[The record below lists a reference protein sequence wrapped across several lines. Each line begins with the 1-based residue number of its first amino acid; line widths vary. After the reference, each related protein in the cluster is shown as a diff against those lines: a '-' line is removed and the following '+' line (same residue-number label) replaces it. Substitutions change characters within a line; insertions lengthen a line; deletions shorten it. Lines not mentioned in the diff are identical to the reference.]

1 MPRPGRRPALARSR
15 RGGPRDEDRWWDPS
29 DQALAERVAPGRV
42 GLPRKWK
49 PTTMINNVE
58 VLDPYEG
65 IEAAAGLVT
74 ARAAR
79 HRTALV
85 EGDAWRGPRRQIAVL
100 RVEAFADRGGDH
112 AAHRAEWVRAGPACL
127 VETWRRRW
135 VERDVEPGWIE
146 VTRRDDVDVDPRI
159 DWLRIEDHTDLADPT
174 DVAVYQH
181 LTLWAG
187 RGVAVVT
194 VRHLLDTPVDDAA
207 GWFGHGVLARLAD
220 AFEGDGAGPGR
231 P

>member
-1 MPRPGRRPALARSR
+1 MALLGRRAGGARAR
-15 RGGPRDEDRWWDPS
+15 RGGPRDEQPWWDPD
-29 DQALAERVAPGRV
+29 DQAQAERVAPGRV

-65 IEAAAGLVT
+65 IEAATELVR
-74 ARAAR
+74 ARAGR

-85 EGDAWRGPRRQIAVL
+85 EGDAWRGPSRQIAVL
-100 RVEAFADRGGDH
+100 RVEAFADRDVDH
-112 AAHRAEWVRAGPACL
+112 RPHRAAWAVEGPESL
-127 VETWRRRW
+127 VETWRQRW

-146 VTRRDDVDVDPRI
+146 VTRRDDVVIDPRI

-174 DVAVYQH
+174 AVAVYQH

-194 VRHLLDTPVDDAA
+194 LRHRLDTPVDDAA
-207 GWFGHGVLARLAD
+207 RWFGEVVLARLAK
-220 AFEGDGAGPGR
+220 AFDEDGAGPAH

>member
-1 MPRPGRRPALARSR
+1 MALLGRRTGGVRPR
-15 RGGPRDEDRWWDPS
+15 RGGPPDERPWWDPD
-29 DQALAERVAPGRV
+29 DQARAERVAPGRV
-42 GLPRKWK
+42 RLPRKWK
-49 PTTMINNVE
+49 PTTMINNAE

-65 IEAAAGLVT
+65 IEAAADLVR
-74 ARAAR
+74 AREAR

-85 EGDAWRGPRRQIAVL
+85 EGDAWRGPSRQIAVL
-100 RVEAFADRGGDH
+100 RVEAFADRAVDH
-112 AAHRAEWVRAGPACL
+112 RPHRAAWTLEGPACL
-127 VETWRRRW
+127 TETWRQRW

-146 VTRRDDVDVDPRI
+146 VSRRDDIEIDPRI

-194 VRHLLDTPVDDAA
+194 LRHLLDTPADDAA
-207 GWFGHGVLARLAD
+207 SWFGEVVLARLAG
-220 AFEGDGAGPGR
+220 AFDVDGAGPEHL
-231 P
+231 